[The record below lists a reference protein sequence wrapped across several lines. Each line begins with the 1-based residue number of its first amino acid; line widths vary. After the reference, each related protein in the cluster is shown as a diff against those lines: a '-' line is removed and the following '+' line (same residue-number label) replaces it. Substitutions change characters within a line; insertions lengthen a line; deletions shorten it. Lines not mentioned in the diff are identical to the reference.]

1 MILNSTAWYFMNS
14 WPEWTLK
21 IGSVLDKDNN
31 HLKPGYFAILAL
43 FTYEVFVN
51 HCVQFVP
58 ENFSDQS
65 SRRTGNPG
73 SALELRQPDLASPW
87 HEPVGHQGEGGDE
100 ELVRVRSP
108 RGVNLTTLF
117 FAADIPDHKDHGKH
131 RESLGEMTLLH
142 NGFTRFS

>member
-1 MILNSTAWYFMNS
+1 
-14 WPEWTLK
+14 
-21 IGSVLDKDNN
+21 
-31 HLKPGYFAILAL
+31 LAFL
-43 FTYEVFVN
+43 HYWHTKFFVN
-51 HCVQFVP
+51 RCVQLAP

-117 FAADIPDHKDHGKH
+117 FATDIPDHKDHGKH
-131 RESLGEMTLLH
+131 RESLGNIKYRHDTTVAHQIFISLWEKTH
-142 NGFTRFS
+142 WIYYWRY